1 METLLEISGLLCLRV
16 GDQKVDTGMEVVPTE
31 LLRGSF
37 QCGYPD
43 RPRLGASWYGEIR
56 ALGLSRSGWFRPP
69 IRVPRTAE

>member
-1 METLLEISGLLCLRV
+1 MLGPNKTMETLLEISGLLRLRV

-43 RPRLGASWYGEIR
+43 
-56 ALGLSRSGWFRPP
+56 
-69 IRVPRTAE
+69 